1 MLLFKNQIGESQFKK
16 LNLKI
21 GYLCILL
28 ALQVVERYGI

>member
-21 GYLCILL
+21 GYLWILL

>member
-1 MLLFKNQIGESQFKK
+1 MLLFKNQIGKSQFKK

>member
-1 MLLFKNQIGESQFKK
+1 MLLFKNRIEKSLFKR

-28 ALQVVERYGI
+28 ALQVVERYGV